1 MGEGGWPR
9 LCYYFTSIGPVTVPA
24 RSPGLYVKEILV
36 SIPLEIG
43 DEVRAALASGQ
54 PLVALESTIISHGM
68 PWPENVETALRVEA
82 AVRDAGA
89 IPATVAI
96 IGGRLVAGLDR
107 RGIER
112 IGKAGASVSKASRR
126 DLPRLVASGADG
138 ATTVAA
144 TMIVAA
150 MAGISVFATGGIGG
164 VHRGAESSWDV
175 SADLEELG
183 RTPVCV
189 VCAGAKAILDL
200 PKTLEYLETRGVP
213 VIGYRTDELPAFY
226 SARSGIA
233 LVERAD
239 EPRDIA
245 LRMKASRELGFSS
258 GMVVANPVPESMSME
273 REAMEREI
281 EKALQAADDARV
293 RGRDVTPFLLAK
305 MKELT
310 SGESLETNIALV
322 LNNASLAAQIALAF
336 SGLD

>member
-1 MGEGGWPR
+1 M
-9 LCYYFTSIGPVTVPA
+9 
-24 RSPGLYVKEILV
+24 

>member
-1 MGEGGWPR
+1 M
-9 LCYYFTSIGPVTVPA
+9 TS
-24 RSPGLYVKEILV
+24 L
-36 SIPLEIG
+36 LEVG
-43 DEVRAALASGQ
+43 QEVREALAAGKAV
-54 PLVALESTIISHGM
+54 VALESTIISHGM

-82 AVRDAGA
+82 AVRAAGA

-107 RGIER
+107 AGIER
-112 IGKAGASVSKASRR
+112 IGKAGLAVEKASRR
-126 DLPRLVASGADG
+126 DLPRLVAAGADG

-150 MAGISVFATGGIGG
+150 MAGIGVFATGGIGG

-175 SADLEELG
+175 SADLDELG

-226 SARSGIA
+226 SAHSGIA

-239 EPRDIA
+239 SPRDIA
-245 LRMKASRELGFSS
+245 LRMRASRELGLGS
-258 GMVVANPVPESMSME
+258 GMVVANPVPENM
-273 REAMEREI
+273 AMERGEMEAAI
-281 EKALQAADDARV
+281 ETALAAAKVARIK
-293 RGRDVTPFLLAK
+293 GRDVTPFLLGK

-310 SGESLETNIALV
+310 AGESLESNIALV
-322 LNNASLAAQIALAF
+322 LNNADLAAKIAVELSA
-336 SGLD
+336 LDRKVL